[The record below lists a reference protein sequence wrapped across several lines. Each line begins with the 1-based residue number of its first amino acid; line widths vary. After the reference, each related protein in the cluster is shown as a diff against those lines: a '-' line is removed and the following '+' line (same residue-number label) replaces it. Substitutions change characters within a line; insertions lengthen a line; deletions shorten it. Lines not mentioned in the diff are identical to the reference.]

1 MPRGPSIL
9 VLDEDPAIRLLLR
22 RALNVAGYRVQDAD
36 PAGGAPGSIAKDE
49 FDLLILDIDAAAS
62 GGIEAIRNVRERS
75 PIPIVALS
83 ARRDEGATVDALDS
97 GADDYVRKPFNSED
111 LLARI
116 RNALRRRAVE
126 QGKPG
131 PFVTGDPEID
141 LSHRRVRSRGREV
154 HLPATPY
161 DVLRV
166 LAENAGKVMTHE
178 ELLRAVW
185 GEQCLGRVQYLR
197 LAIRTLRSQLE
208 TDPAHPRLIVTETRV
223 GYRLLVHEGTGR
235 SLEGVS
241 DERSPGS

>member
-97 GADDYVRKPFNSED
+97 GADDYVRKPFNCKD
-111 LLARI
+111 LLA
-116 RNALRRRAVE
+116 
-126 QGKPG
+126 
-131 PFVTGDPEID
+131 
-141 LSHRRVRSRGREV
+141 
-154 HLPATPY
+154 
-161 DVLRV
+161 
-166 LAENAGKVMTHE
+166 
-178 ELLRAVW
+178 
-185 GEQCLGRVQYLR
+185 
-197 LAIRTLRSQLE
+197 
-208 TDPAHPRLIVTETRV
+208 
-223 GYRLLVHEGTGR
+223 
-235 SLEGVS
+235 
-241 DERSPGS
+241 